1 MELAARTARIA
12 VSPTMKPK
20 REPESLAAHLPIGSP
35 EHCARVL
42 SDYAAAGVDT
52 VLLWPRRDP
61 LQQLDLVADRVRPL
75 VVG

>member
-1 MELAARTARIA
+1 MLG
-12 VSPTMKPK
+12 
-20 REPESLAAHLPIGSP
+20 REPEGLAAHLPIGSP

-52 VLLWPRRDP
+52 MLLWPLRDP

-75 VVG
+75 IVR

>member
-1 MELAARTARIA
+1 MAARRLVEELLA
-12 VSPTMKPK
+12 PLLG

-52 VLLWPRRDP
+52 VLLWPLRDP